1 MASFPDVPAWVR
13 DTLRE
18 GVVIPAHPLALTR
31 ERRLDEERQRGLTR
45 YYCQAGAGGIAIGVH
60 TTQFEIRRPEH
71 RLLEPVLKLARETLD
86 ECELKL
92 PRPMVRVTGIC
103 GTTTQAVEEARL
115 GRELGFHAGL
125 LSLAALRSA
134 SDVELISHCRTVA
147 SEIPVFGFYLQPA
160 VGGRVLSYEF
170 WRQFVEIPNV
180 VAIKVA
186 AFNRY
191 HTIEVLRALAESGRA
206 GEIALYTGN
215 DDNIVI
221 DLLTRHEFITTSG
234 PVRLGFAGG
243 LLGHWAFWTRGAV
256 RLLERCKAAR
266 ASDGVPAEL
275 LTLAS
280 QVTDCNAAVFDVANG
295 FAGCIPGIHE
305 MLRRQGLLENVHC
318 LNPNETLSPGQ
329 RNEID
334 RIYRAYPHL
343 SDFVAE
349 AACSS

>member
-256 RLLERCKAAR
+256 RLLDRCKAAR
-266 ASDGVPAEL
+266 AGDGVPAEL

-305 MLRRQGLLENVHC
+305 MLRRQGLLENVLC

-343 SDFVAE
+343 SDPVEERLA
-349 AACSS
+349 